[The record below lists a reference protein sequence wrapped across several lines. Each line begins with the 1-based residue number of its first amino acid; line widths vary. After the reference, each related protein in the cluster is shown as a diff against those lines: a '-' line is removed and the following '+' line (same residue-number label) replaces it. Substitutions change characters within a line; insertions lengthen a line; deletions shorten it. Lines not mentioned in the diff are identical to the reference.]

1 MEIRYE
7 CECYDRTL
15 VIELPKRYIHLSEE
29 IVYNLNQYY
38 DEWIYFETE
47 ESEEMCLEEYIMYR
61 LTNQYDVSLAW
72 HVEED

>member
-1 MEIRYE
+1 MEIRYD

-15 VIELPKRYIHLSEE
+15 VIELPKRYVHLSEE
-29 IVYNLNQYY
+29 IVYSLNQYY